1 MVKRAFLVWTTIAAV
16 VSVLFVSGCNDDE
29 TPSIGF
35 KTETSTVTEGSTV
48 KVQFSASVPSGVTP
62 LIELSGTATEGTDYT
77 FTMDAKEITFTV
89 PDDFM
94 YDPNETIIV
103 EITDFDGK
111 ANVGGKSVHTIT
123 ITDKDETATP
133 GLRVELRWDVDP
145 VTTGNQPGDVDMD
158 LFLWIEEP
166 AGSDDYELI
175 DGSVQIGNGF
185 EFVFLPTNNPTDYP
199 NRAYGLGYNYYSG
212 SSDNLKVNVTFKVFK
227 GNIDGGLN
235 KLESTATYTLAN
247 INPWVDT
254 DEFYIVQFFE
264 KENANF
270 NNFTDIFVP
279 VSGSRAK
286 KLQAKLTEALKEKKK
301 RR

>member
-1 MVKRAFLVWTTIAAV
+1 MKKAFLITVAIATV
-16 VSVLFVSGCNDDE
+16 VSVVFVSGCNDDE

-77 FTMDAKEITFTV
+77 FTMDTKEITFTV
-89 PDDFM
+89 PDDFV

-111 ANVGGKSVHTIT
+111 VNVGSKSVHTIT
-123 ITDKDETATP
+123 ITDKDAAANP

-145 VTTGNQPGDVDMD
+145 VTSGNQPGNVDMD
-158 LFLWIEEP
+158 LFLWIEDP
-166 AGSDDYELI
+166 PGSDDFIII
-175 DGSVQIGNGF
+175 DASVQIGSAF
-185 EFVFLPTNNPTDYP
+185 EAVFLPSNNPTNYP
-199 NRAYGLGYNYYSG
+199 NRTYGLGYNYYEGTSN
-212 SSDNLKVNVTFKVFK
+212 DLKVNVTFKAFK
-227 GNIDGGLN
+227 GSIDGGEN
-235 KLESTATYTLAN
+235 RKESTATYTLAN
-247 INPWVDT
+247 INPWDVT
-254 DEFYIVQFFE
+254 DEFYVVQFFE
-264 KENANF
+264 KQDANF

-286 KLQAKLTEALKEKKK
+286 KLQAKLTEALKKKK
-301 RR
+301 EN

>member
-1 MVKRAFLVWTTIAAV
+1 MVKRAILAAGV
-16 VSVLFVSGCNDDE
+16 LTAMVSVVFLSGCNDDE
-29 TPSIGF
+29 TPAIGF
-35 KTETSTVTEGSTV
+35 KAETSTVTEGNTV
-48 KVQFSASVPSGVTP
+48 KVQFSSTLPSGVSP
-62 LIELSGTATEGTDYT
+62 VIELGGTATEGTDYT
-77 FTMDAKEITFTV
+77 FTIDTKEITFTV

-103 EITDFDGK
+103 EITDFDGN

-123 ITDKDETATP
+123 ITDKDEAATP

-145 VTTGNQPGDVDMD
+145 VTSGNQPGDVDMD

-175 DGSVQIGNGF
+175 DGSAQIGNGF
-185 EFVFLPTNNPTDYP
+185 EFVFLPSNNPANYP

-212 SSDNLKVNVTFKVFK
+212 SSNDLKVNVTFKVFK

-235 KLESTATYTLAN
+235 KLESSATYTLAN
-247 INPWVDT
+247 INEWNVTED
-254 DEFYIVQFFE
+254 FYIVQFLE
-264 KENANF
+264 KQDANF

-286 KLQAKLTEALKEKKK
+286 KLQAKLAEALKEKK
-301 RR
+301 RRN